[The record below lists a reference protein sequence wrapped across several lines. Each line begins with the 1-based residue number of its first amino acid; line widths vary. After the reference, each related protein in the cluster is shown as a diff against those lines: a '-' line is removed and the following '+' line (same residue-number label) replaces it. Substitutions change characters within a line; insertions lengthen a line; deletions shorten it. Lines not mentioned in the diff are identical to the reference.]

1 MLYDYVN
8 FSYVYFRLKLEDLSS
23 EFSDVTIENVYT
35 YIETR
40 NRKLKKENEKLYNN
54 NLTLVS
60 ELKDTQNI
68 INHYENFLTK
78 NT

>member
-54 NLTLVS
+54 NLTLLS
-60 ELKDTQNI
+60 EPKDTQNI